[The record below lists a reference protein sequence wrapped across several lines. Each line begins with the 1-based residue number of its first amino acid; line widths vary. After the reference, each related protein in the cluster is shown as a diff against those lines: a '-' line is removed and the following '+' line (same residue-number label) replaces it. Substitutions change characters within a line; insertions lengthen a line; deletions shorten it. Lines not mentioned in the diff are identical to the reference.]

1 MTVQADVPIPLP
13 GDGELGTTATKNR
26 SARMLGSA
34 RSLFLHGLG
43 VLGAA
48 ILLGIAEALSLW
60 MGALLVAFGL
70 LVVSAGVALAGAI
83 SRFSVRPRH

>member
-1 MTVQADVPIPLP
+1 MTTQADVPISLARGPALR
-13 GDGELGTTATKNR
+13 TATPEDR

-34 RSLFLHGLG
+34 RSLFLHGLA

-70 LVVSAGVALAGAI
+70 LVVAGVVALTGVI
-83 SRFSVRPRH
+83 SRFGVRPRH

>member
-13 GDGELGTTATKNR
+13 GDGGLGTTTPDDR
-26 SARMLGSA
+26 PARMLGSA
-34 RSLFLHGLG
+34 RSLFLHGLA
-43 VLGAA
+43 VLGVA
-48 ILLGIAEALSLW
+48 ILLGIAEVLAVW

-70 LVVSAGVALAGAI
+70 LVVSAGVALAGVI